1 MFHNEITKNR
11 VADSVM
17 AGELALNSTAAP
29 LVDLHH
35 ELKVLIVTECYKDVD
50 PATIT
55 DEERLLHGR
64 LELDSLDALEICHA
78 IKAKYGVHI
87 SNGTMARRVM
97 KNIGTLAAHVQTE
110 MSRQRDKK

>member
-1 MFHNEITKNR
+1 
-11 VADSVM
+11 M
-17 AGELALNSTAAP
+17 AGELALQSATAP
-29 LVDLHH
+29 LMDLHH

-50 PATIT
+50 PSTIT

-97 KNIGTLAAHVQTE
+97 KNIATLAAHVQTE
-110 MSRQRDKK
+110 MARRRATP